1 MNKSPIRHSVLRVA
15 QPDFLDLPWETPLEE
30 WDVVCE
36 RVESVPRGVSRHPV
50 QFVNYDG
57 NLFALKELPAGIAQ
71 REYDA
76 LIEMESRRLPVV
88 RPVGI
93 VLPHGGED
101 GREVLI
107 TRHLSRSLPYVTLFD
122 NPDPMRERERML
134 DAMAGLLVQLHLAGI
149 WWGDCSLA
157 NTLFRRDTGAL
168 QAYLVDAE
176 TAEIQKSLSD
186 GMREHDLD
194 IMEENVEGALAD
206 LAAMRGL
213 LIEPIGEI
221 GSYIRAR
228 YESLWHEISREEVI
242 DATESWRIQQ
252 RIRALNELGFSVRE
266 LNLRE
271 EDEGRLMLRAIV
283 ADRHYHHDLLHS
295 LTGIE
300 AEEMQARQLV
310 NEIQEYRISKS
321 EDLHRSLSLSSAA
334 YQWISD
340 LFRPY
345 SAELLEMDNS
355 GLDAVDLYCELLDHK
370 WYLSERAQRDV
381 GHEATLKDFQSSV
394 AERKQRS

>member
-30 WDVVCE
+30 WDEVCE

-57 NLFALKELPAGIAQ
+57 NLFALKELPAGIAH

-88 RPVGI
+88 RPVGV

-168 QAYLVDAE
+168 QAYLVDAGRQKFRSRSR
-176 TAEIQKSLSD
+176 TACVSMTS
-186 GMREHDLD
+186 
-194 IMEENVEGALAD
+194 
-206 LAAMRGL
+206 
-213 LIEPIGEI
+213 
-221 GSYIRAR
+221 
-228 YESLWHEISREEVI
+228 
-242 DATESWRIQQ
+242 TSWRKMSKERSQT
-252 RIRALNELGFSVRE
+252 
-266 LNLRE
+266 
-271 EDEGRLMLRAIV
+271 
-283 ADRHYHHDLLHS
+283 S
-295 LTGIE
+295 LPC
-300 AEEMQARQLV
+300 
-310 NEIQEYRISKS
+310 
-321 EDLHRSLSLSSAA
+321 AA
-334 YQWISD
+334 
-340 LFRPY
+340 
-345 SAELLEMDNS
+345 
-355 GLDAVDLYCELLDHK
+355 C
-370 WYLSERAQRDV
+370 
-381 GHEATLKDFQSSV
+381 
-394 AERKQRS
+394 